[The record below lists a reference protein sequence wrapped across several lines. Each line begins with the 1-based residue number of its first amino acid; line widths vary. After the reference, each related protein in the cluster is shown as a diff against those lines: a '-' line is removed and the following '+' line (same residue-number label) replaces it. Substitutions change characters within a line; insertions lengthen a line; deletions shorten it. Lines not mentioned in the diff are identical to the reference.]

1 MDPWKSWAIVG
12 VVGVGAAY
20 YYSQSGKSKRGR
32 GRPAATPVD
41 QNQQRASSSR
51 NDSKD
56 IGKKKGKA
64 KSSDASDQ
72 AASDAADVSSA
83 SPQTSPSEQVKRRK
97 GGKQQPS
104 KLAQSSASELSKER
118 DLDRDN
124 AEEQDEGM
132 SNAEF
137 AKQLSQL
144 KTGTS
149 LKKPVTTGETKKTR
163 KQGKRNE
170 LPPEALNGGP
180 PGMNGITRSQG
191 MSTTSSTTGA
201 DADDDLSLPV
211 SPEFG
216 ATESTTPS
224 GLDVS
229 DMLEPPS
236 KGPSVLRLTEPVN
249 QVPARQPKPQKAAA
263 EPETKK
269 QRQNRKKNEEKKAM
283 REQAEQERRVM
294 LEKQLRTAREAEG
307 TPAKNGMG
315 TARPPST
322 NAWNNPTNAP
332 TKSEA
337 STTTLKNGPLLDTLE
352 DTEPTTGPSTKYTN
366 GSGDSTVAEGKTWNR
381 ELPSEEEQI
390 RLMSEM
396 DSDNAW
402 STVPSGKGK
411 KRSVVAGVG
420 TGANKAESSGSKVP
434 SLENV
439 TPSYTTSQAPHN
451 NNHED
456 DKLSTEA
463 ESTTASNDKV
473 SSSTAN
479 ASLNGKKTI
488 KSSPTKS
495 LESGNTNDQHGKQF
509 SSYEDYMK
517 AWREMRWSD
526 GRLKDP
532 AGGAVKATDTN
543 ASGEKPMIKTLRR
556 RPKATYDTV
565 DHSIWTY
572 DNIKEHPDYEPKFPR
587 ALTGH
592 PADSDWEG
600 GKFKS
605 FSRKSCDKVCFMLMF
620 GRIWSSILSYI
631 P

>member
-12 VVGVGAAY
+12 VVGVCAAY
-20 YYSQSGKSKRGR
+20 DYSQSGKSKRGR
-32 GRPAATPVD
+32 GRPATVLD

-56 IGKKKGKA
+56 TGKKKGKA

-83 SPQTSPSEQVKRRK
+83 SPQTSPSERVKRRK

-104 KLAQSSASELSKER
+104 KLAQSATSELSKER

-149 LKKPVTTGETKKTR
+149 LKKPVTIGETKKTR

-170 LPPEALNGGP
+170 MPLEAPNGGP
-180 PGMNGITRSQG
+180 PKMNGITKSQG

-224 GLDVS
+224 GFDVS

-249 QVPARQPKPQKAAA
+249 QAPARQPKPQKAAA

-307 TPAKNGMG
+307 RPAKNGMG

-322 NAWNNPTNAP
+322 NAWTAPTNAP
-332 TKSEA
+332 TKPEA
-337 STTTLKNGPLLDTLE
+337 SPPTLENGPLLDTLE
-352 DTEPTTGPSTKYTN
+352 DTEPNTGSSTNHTN
-366 GSGDSTVAEGKTWNR
+366 GSGDSTVAEAKTWNR

-411 KRSVVAGVG
+411 KRSAVAGAG
-420 TGANKAESSGSKVP
+420 TGAYKAESSGSKVP

-439 TPSYTTSQAPHN
+439 TPSYTTSQVSHN
-451 NNHED
+451 NKHED

-463 ESTTASNDKV
+463 GSTTASNDKV
-473 SSSTAN
+473 ASSTAN
-479 ASLNGKKTI
+479 ASLNGQKTI
-488 KSSPTKS
+488 KYLPINS
-495 LESGNTNDQHGKQF
+495 LESGKTNDRHDKEF
-509 SSYEDYMK
+509 SSYEDYIK

-532 AGGAVKATDTN
+532 AGSAVNATNTS
-543 ASGEKPMIKTLRR
+543 APGEKPVIKTLRR
-556 RPKATYDTV
+556 RPKATYYTV
-565 DHSIWTY
+565 DHSIWT
-572 DNIKEHPDYEPKFPR
+572 DNNIMEHPDYDPKFPC
-587 ALTGH
+587 AVTGH

-600 GKFKS
+600 GKF
-605 FSRKSCDKVCFMLMF
+605 
-620 GRIWSSILSYI
+620 
-631 P
+631 

>member
-1 MDPWKSWAIVG
+1 MDPWKSWAVVG

-32 GRPAATPVD
+32 GRPAATLVD

-56 IGKKKGKA
+56 TGKKKGKA
-64 KSSDASDQ
+64 KASDASDQ
-72 AASDAADVSSA
+72 AVSDAADVSSA
-83 SPQTSPSEQVKRRK
+83 SPQTSPSERVKRRK

-104 KLAQSSASELSKER
+104 KLAQSSTSELSKER
-118 DLDRDN
+118 ELDGDN
-124 AEEQDEGM
+124 AEEQHEGM

-149 LKKPVTTGETKKTR
+149 LKKPVATGETKKTR
-163 KQGKRNE
+163 KQGRRNE
-170 LPPEALNGGP
+170 LPPEALNGAP
-180 PGMNGITRSQG
+180 HRVNGIPRSHD

-249 QVPARQPKPQKAAA
+249 QPPARQPKPQKAAA

-307 TPAKNGMG
+307 RPAKNGMG

-322 NAWNNPTNAP
+322 NAWSNPTSAP
-332 TKSEA
+332 TKSEV
-337 STTTLKNGPLLDTLE
+337 SPTTLEIVPLLDTLE
-352 DTEPTTGPSTKYTN
+352 DREPTTGSGTKHTN
-366 GSGDSTVAEGKTWNR
+366 GSGDNTVADGKTWNQGF
-381 ELPSEEEQI
+381 PSEEEQI
-390 RLMSEM
+390 RLMNEM

-411 KRSVVAGVG
+411 KKSAVAGG
-420 TGANKAESSGSKVP
+420 GNGAYKAESSGSKMP
-434 SLENV
+434 SFDNV

-451 NNHED
+451 NNHEE
-456 DKLSTEA
+456 DKLFTEA
-463 ESTTASNDKV
+463 ERTTASNDNV
-473 SSSTAN
+473 NSSTVN
-479 ASLNGKKTI
+479 EPLSGKETIRYSPKT
-488 KSSPTKS
+488 S
-495 LESGNTNDQHGKQF
+495 LESGITDDQHSKHFG
-509 SSYEDYMK
+509 SYEDYMK
-517 AWREMRWSD
+517 DWRETKWSD
-526 GRLKDP
+526 GCLKDP
-532 AGGAVKATDTN
+532 VGGTGNTTDTTT
-543 ASGEKPMIKTLRR
+543 SGEKRMIKKLRR
-556 RPKATYDTV
+556 RPKATHDTI

-572 DNIKEHPDYEPKFPR
+572 DNIKEHPDYDPKFPR

-600 GKFKS
+600 GTFKS
-605 FSRKSCDKVCFMLMF
+605 F
-620 GRIWSSILSYI
+620 
-631 P
+631 

>member
-32 GRPAATPVD
+32 GRPAATLVD

-56 IGKKKGKA
+56 TGKKKGKA
-64 KSSDASDQ
+64 KASDASDQ

-83 SPQTSPSEQVKRRK
+83 SPQTSPSERVKRRK

-104 KLAQSSASELSKER
+104 KLAQSSAGELSKER
-118 DLDRDN
+118 ELDRDN

-149 LKKPVTTGETKKTR
+149 LKKPVTTGEIKKTR
-163 KQGKRNE
+163 EQGKRNE

-180 PGMNGITRSQG
+180 PRVNGITRSQD

-249 QVPARQPKPQKAAA
+249 QPPARQPKPQKVAA

-294 LEKQLRTAREAEG
+294 LEKQLRTAREADG
-307 TPAKNGMG
+307 RPAKNGMG

-322 NAWNNPTNAP
+322 NAWSNPTSAP

-337 STTTLKNGPLLDTLE
+337 SPTTLENGPLLDTLE
-352 DTEPTTGPSTKYTN
+352 DREPITGSSTKHTN
-366 GSGDSTVAEGKTWNR
+366 GSGDNTVADGKTWNR

-390 RLMSEM
+390 RLMNEM

-411 KRSVVAGVG
+411 KRSAVAGAG
-420 TGANKAESSGSKVP
+420 NGAYKAESSGSKMP
-434 SLENV
+434 SFENV
-439 TPSYTTSQAPHN
+439 TPSYTTSQASHN

-463 ESTTASNDKV
+463 ERITASNDKV
-473 SSSTAN
+473 DSFTAN
-479 ASLNGKKTI
+479 ESLNGKETI
-488 KSSPTKS
+488 KSSPKTS
-495 LESGNTNDQHGKQF
+495 LESGITDDQHGKQF

-526 GRLKDP
+526 GSLKEP
-532 AGGAVKATDTN
+532 AGGTVNRTDTT
-543 ASGEKPMIKTLRR
+543 ASGEKRMIKKLRR
-556 RPKATYDTV
+556 RPKATYDTI

-572 DNIKEHPDYEPKFPR
+572 DNIKEHHDYDPKFPR

-600 GKFKS
+600 GKFQS
-605 FSRKSCDKVCFMLMF
+605 F
-620 GRIWSSILSYI
+620 
-631 P
+631 

>member
-32 GRPAATPVD
+32 GRPAATLVD

-51 NDSKD
+51 NDSKETR
-56 IGKKKGKA
+56 KKKGKA
-64 KSSDASDQ
+64 KASDASDQ
-72 AASDAADVSSA
+72 AASDAAEVSSA
-83 SPQTSPSEQVKRRK
+83 SPQTSPSERVKRRK

-104 KLAQSSASELSKER
+104 KLAQSFAGELSKER
-118 DLDRDN
+118 ELDVAN
-124 AEEQDEGM
+124 GEEGEEGM
-132 SNAEF
+132 TNVEF

-149 LKKPVTTGETKKTR
+149 LKKPVTTDETKKTR

-180 PGMNGITRSQG
+180 PKMNGITSSQG

-211 SPEFG
+211 SPEIG

-236 KGPSVLRLTEPVN
+236 KGPSVLRLTEPIN
-249 QVPARQPKPQKAAA
+249 QPPARQPKPQKASA

-307 TPAKNGMG
+307 RPAKNGMG
-315 TARPPST
+315 TAKPPST
-322 NAWNNPTNAP
+322 NAWNNPTSAP
-332 TKSEA
+332 TRSEA
-337 STTTLKNGPLLDTLE
+337 PPTTLKNGPLLDTLE
-352 DTEPTTGPSTKYTN
+352 DREATIESNTKKVN
-366 GSGDSTVAEGKTWNR
+366 GSGDKTVVDGKTWNR
-381 ELPSEEEQI
+381 GLPSEEEQI
-390 RLMSEM
+390 RLMNEL

-411 KRSVVAGVG
+411 KGSAVAGVG
-420 TGANKAESSGSKVP
+420 TGAYKADSSGSKMP
-434 SLENV
+434 SFENFI
-439 TPSYTTSQAPHN
+439 PSYTTSQAPHN

-456 DKLSTEA
+456 DKLPTEV
-463 ESTTASNDKV
+463 EKTKSSNDKV
-473 SSSTAN
+473 ASFTAN
-479 ASLNGKKTI
+479 ASLDSKETI
-488 KSSPTKS
+488 KSPTKTPF
-495 LESGNTNDQHGKQF
+495 ESGMTYDQHGEQF
-509 SSYEDYMK
+509 SSYGDYMK
-517 AWREMRWSD
+517 HWRKMRWSD

-532 AGGAVKATDTN
+532 AGGAIHTTETT
-543 ASGEKPMIKTLRR
+543 ASGEKRVSKKLRR
-556 RPKATYDTV
+556 RPKATYDTI

-572 DNIKEHPDYEPKFPR
+572 DNIKEHPDYDPKFPR

-600 GKFKS
+600 GKSKS
-605 FSRKSCDKVCFMLMF
+605 
-620 GRIWSSILSYI
+620 Y
-631 P
+631 